1 MTEFSKIA
9 FNVHYSIHCKIEPK
23 LTSISHF
30 LSLCHL
36 HCFSFGASVVVG
48 VVVVVVVVVVEVVD
62 VEVEVD
68 VVVGC
73 EFEPFK

>member
-1 MTEFSKIA
+1 MTEFANIA
-9 FNVHYSIHCKIEPK
+9 FNFHYTLHCKIEPK

-48 VVVVVVVVVVEVVD
+48 VVVVVVVVVDVEVVL
-62 VEVEVD
+62 VLVEVD

-73 EFEPFK
+73 EFEPF